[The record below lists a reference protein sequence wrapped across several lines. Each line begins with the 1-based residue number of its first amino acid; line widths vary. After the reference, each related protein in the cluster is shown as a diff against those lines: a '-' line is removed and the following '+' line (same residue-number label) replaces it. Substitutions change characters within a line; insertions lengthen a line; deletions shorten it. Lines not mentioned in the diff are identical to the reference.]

1 MRRFGIF
8 GIWLVVVV
16 LATTVTWQ
24 IVSAADD
31 QVSDRPVAPLNV
43 AAPVLTDT
51 TLSTT
56 DTTAPSTTLPSTVTT
71 TAAQTTA
78 TSSPTTTATTA
89 TTPTTSAPSTAQ
101 WQSRSV
107 QTGGGTV
114 IIRYRPGEV
123 QYQSATPSPGFQ
135 VEVDDA
141 GPPDVKVEFES
152 ETQKFEVEARWKDG
166 VLDVKT
172 STSSED

>member
-16 LATTVTWQ
+16 FATTVTWQ

-56 DTTAPSTTLPSTVTT
+56 DTTTSSTTLPSSVTT
-71 TAAQTTA
+71 TADQTTA
-78 TSSPTTTATTA
+78 TSSPTTTAA

-107 QTGGGTV
+107 HTGGGTV
-114 IIRYRPGEV
+114 SFRYRPGEV

-166 VLDVKT
+166 GLDVKT

>member
-16 LATTVTWQ
+16 FATTVTWQ

-31 QVSDRPVAPLNV
+31 QVNDRPVAPLNV

-51 TLSTT
+51 TT
-56 DTTAPSTTLPSTVTT
+56 STTLPSSVTT
-71 TAAQTTA
+71 TAGQTTPTSSQNTG
-78 TSSPTTTATTA
+78 TSSPTTSATAA
-89 TTPTTSAPSTAQ
+89 TTPTTSAPSNAQ

-166 VLDVKT
+166 SLDVKT